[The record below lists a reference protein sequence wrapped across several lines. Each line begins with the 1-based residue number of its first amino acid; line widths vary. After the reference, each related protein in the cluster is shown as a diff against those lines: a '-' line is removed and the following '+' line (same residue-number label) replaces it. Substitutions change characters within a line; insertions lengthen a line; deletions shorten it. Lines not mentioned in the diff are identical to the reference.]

1 MSEWIEFTGTVS
13 TRKTRQFSLKKHLKA
28 VMNSYDGEFHY
39 SETSTDLDT
48 LRITKFSLVLLSSK
62 DIIPKLQAA
71 LREVPGTV
79 SSVWVE
85 GWLEI

>member
-13 TRKTRQFSLKKHLKA
+13 IRKTRQFSLKKHLEA
-28 VMNSYDGEFHY
+28 AINPYGGEFHY
-39 SETSTDLDT
+39 SETSINLDT
-48 LRITKFSLVLLSSK
+48 FRITEFRLSLLSGK
-62 DIIPKLQAA
+62 DVIPKLQSA

-85 GWLEI
+85 GWLEV

>member
-13 TRKTRQFSLKKHLKA
+13 IRKTRQFSLKKHLEA
-28 VMNSYDGEFHY
+28 VMNPYDGEFHY
-39 SETSTDLDT
+39 AESSIDLDA
-48 LRITKFSLVLLSSK
+48 LRITEFRLSLLSSK
-62 DIIPKLQAA
+62 DTIPKLKTA
-71 LREVPGTV
+71 LKEVPGTV